1 MGILQDPGVELP
13 GTEAGV
19 EAEVATGAGVEI
31 VAHGGTAGKELRK
44 EIAAETEISLGGMN
58 QEGMTREEAIP
69 EEKTPGE
76 KITGGMTPGE
86 GIPGGTTLNGM
97 TQERMISE
105 GMTPRGMTPE
115 GMTPEGMTPEG
126 LTLEGMIPEGMTL
139 GRMIPR
145 RMFPG
150 IETHL
155 KVNQGGMN
163 PVEMMHREM
172 KKERATLKGGRA
184 EIGKGVNRLDL

>member
-1 MGILQDPGVELP
+1 MTRKEKNPAVTLTLQDPGVELP

-44 EIAAETEISLGGMN
+44 EIAAGTEISLGGMN

-86 GIPGGTTLNGM
+86 GIP
-97 TQERMISE
+97 E
-105 GMTPRGMTPE
+105 GMTPRGMNTE
-115 GMTPEGMTPEG
+115 GMTPEGMTP
-126 LTLEGMIPEGMTL
+126 IGMTQE
-139 GRMIPR
+139 RMIS
-145 RMFPG
+145 
-150 IETHL
+150 
-155 KVNQGGMN
+155 
-163 PVEMMHREM
+163 
-172 KKERATLKGGRA
+172 
-184 EIGKGVNRLDL
+184 